1 MRNAIS
7 IILAIFIV
15 CSCDSTQK
23 NNEEAENVAKTF
35 LKLISEKNFIK
46 AGKMID
52 SKSVDFKKRN
62 ELMKEIQFD
71 SEKGNLIKFNT
82 PHFSGVS
89 NTTVK
94 GLFYSKSSVS
104 FNLELK
110 YEKDEFIDYHSIHFV
125 VINYGKGWLINQFEK

>member
-1 MRNAIS
+1 MRNVIS
-7 IILAIFIV
+7 IILAIFIL

-23 NNEEAENVAKTF
+23 NSEEAENVAKTF

-52 SKSVDFKKRN
+52 SKSVNFKKRN

-71 SEKGNLIKFNT
+71 SEKGNLIEFNT
-82 PHFSGVS
+82 PLFRGVK
-89 NTTVK
+89 TITEK
-94 GLFYSKSSVS
+94 GLFYTKSSIS
-104 FNLELK
+104 FSLELK
-110 YEKDEFIDYHSIHFV
+110 YEKDEFLDYNSIHFV